1 MKDSTKSA
9 VAGITYA
16 LVLTVLCWIL
26 FIIPYELGS
35 DLALFL
41 PLIPG
46 LIGIPVYFILR
57 NHFDASIY
65 RFCTGCF
72 ITNFLVSFAIYL
84 ICMIIKCDDSWA
96 FLGYSLV
103 FLLITVSVYTPLI
116 LDLLFTIGKAIW
128 KWLGKRFAL

>member
-16 LVLTVLCWIL
+16 SILTVLCWII

-41 PLIPG
+41 PQIPG

-57 NHFDASIY
+57 NHFDASVY
-65 RFCTGCF
+65 RFCGGCF
-72 ITNFLVSFAIYL
+72 ITGFLVSLAIYF
-84 ICMIIKCDDSWA
+84 ICIIIKNDDVWA
-96 FLGYSLV
+96 ILGYSIV
-103 FLLITVSVYTPLI
+103 FLLITVMVYIPLL

-128 KWLGKRFAL
+128 KWLGKRFSL